1 MSKIVYV
8 AEKRSFGGMAFEDV
22 CNSLDNLKY
31 CILQHEHEV
40 YWPDD
45 EKIPYSEELAWECI
59 KIGKYR
65 LHKVNLHDEEEIVFH
80 EYDGASWFT
89 IEKKNFKL
97 LSRCKQIYPVMK
109 TMEDYRKEVGLQ

>member
-8 AEKRSFGGMAFEDV
+8 AEKRSFGSMAFEYV
-22 CNSLDNLKY
+22 CNSLDALKDA
-31 CILQHEHEV
+31 IMQHEHEV

-45 EKIPYSEELAWECI
+45 EQIPYSEELAEACI

-89 IEKKNFKL
+89 IEKKDFKI
-97 LSRCKQIYPVMK
+97 LSRCEQIYPVMK